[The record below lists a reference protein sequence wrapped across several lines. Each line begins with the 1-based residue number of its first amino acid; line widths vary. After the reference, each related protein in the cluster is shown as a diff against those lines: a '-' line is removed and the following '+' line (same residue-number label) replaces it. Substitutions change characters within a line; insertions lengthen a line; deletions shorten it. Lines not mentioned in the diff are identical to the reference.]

1 LDAVETVAVEMARL
15 LGWDETERQ
24 RQVTEYRELAALG
37 QRFRTQAS
45 EPRVALTVKDN
56 HVRTVSK

>member
-1 LDAVETVAVEMARL
+1 MDAVETVAVEMARL

-45 EPRVALTVKDN
+45 EPRVA
-56 HVRTVSK
+56 